1 MTEDD
6 IRAAVLAALKRIAPE
21 ADFATLRG
29 GDDLRDALDID
40 SMDFDKFVLGLYET
54 LKVDVPEKDYPKLF
68 TLDGCVREIGA
79 RLAAGAH

>member
-1 MTEDD
+1 MTENE
-6 IRAAVLAALKRIAPE
+6 IRAAVLAALKHIAPE
-21 ADFATLRG
+21 ADLATLRG

-68 TLDGCVREIGA
+68 TLDGCIREIGA
-79 RLAAGAH
+79 RLAAGAR